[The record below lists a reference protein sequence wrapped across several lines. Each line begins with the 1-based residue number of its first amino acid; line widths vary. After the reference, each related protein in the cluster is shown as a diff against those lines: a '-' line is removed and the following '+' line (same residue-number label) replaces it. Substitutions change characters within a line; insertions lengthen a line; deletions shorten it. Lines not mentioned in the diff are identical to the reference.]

1 MKGIIKEDL
10 KMETNI
16 NELLDEEIVTEIQN
30 LSEMEDGTD
39 EKSQAIDNLTKLHKL
54 RIEEIKCR
62 LDAEEKNNR
71 RIMEQEEINND
82 DKIKLEQINEQ
93 IKDRYFRLGI
103 SVGELLI
110 PLIFYG
116 IWMKKGFKFEETGTY
131 TSKTFT
137 GLINRFKPTKK

>member
-16 NELLDEEIVTEIQN
+16 NELLNEEIVTEIQN

-54 RIEEIKCR
+54 RIEEMKCR

>member
-1 MKGIIKEDL
+1 
-10 KMETNI
+10 METNI

-137 GLINRFKPTKK
+137 GLINRFRPTKK

>member
-1 MKGIIKEDL
+1 
-10 KMETNI
+10 METNI

>member
-1 MKGIIKEDL
+1 
-10 KMETNI
+10 METNI
-16 NELLDEEIVTEIQN
+16 NELLNEEIVTEIQN

-54 RIEEIKCR
+54 RIEEMKCR